1 MKRRSLATLVAV
13 ALALVQI
20 VATAEGQKK
29 QAPKVQ
35 VPNAGV
41 PQIATLEGQ
50 YVRVAYNNEGYIS
63 LGYRTANQSVG
74 DEWMLLEIGATVR
87 AGKPNY
93 TLTREAISLD
103 TPDGKTVPLPTV
115 SEYRK
120 VDLRALDQRASV
132 VRDSIN
138 YFPPEASQACR
149 IGFFAE
155 VGSPAMSYDQVE
167 LSSQRGCV
175 GRLYFPVA
183 GGIKYGQYFL
193 NVKFQDSL
201 VRVPFRILTE
211 EENKTLSKHYK
222 DIKKQVEA
230 TFKKKKS

>member
-1 MKRRSLATLVAV
+1 MRRFLLLNGDDVSLT
-13 ALALVQI
+13 
-20 VATAEGQKK
+20 
-29 QAPKVQ
+29 
-35 VPNAGV
+35 
-41 PQIATLEGQ
+41 
-50 YVRVAYNNEGYIS
+50 
-63 LGYRTANQSVG
+63 
-74 DEWMLLEIGATVR
+74 
-87 AGKPNY
+87 
-93 TLTREAISLD
+93 
-103 TPDGKTVPLPTV
+103 TPDGSKIALATVE
-115 SEYRK
+115 EYRK
-120 VDLRALDQRASV
+120 ADLRALDQRASV

-193 NVKFQDSL
+193 NVKFQDRL
-201 VRVPFRILTE
+201 VRVPFRILTKE
-211 EENKTLSKHYK
+211 EDKTLSKHYK

-230 TFKKKKS
+230 AFKKKS

>member
-1 MKRRSLATLVAV
+1 MKRRSLATMVAV

-50 YVRVAYNNEGYIS
+50 YVRVAYNNDGYVS
-63 LGYRTANQSVG
+63 LGYRAANQSVG
-74 DEWMLLEIGATVR
+74 EPWMLLEIGATVR

-93 TLTREAISLD
+93 ELTREAVSLS
-103 TPDGKTVPLPTV
+103 TPDGQTVPLPTIA
-115 SEYRK
+115 EYRK
-120 VDLRALDQRASV
+120 VDLRALQQRASV
-132 VRDSIN
+132 IRDSIN
-138 YFPPEASQACR
+138 YFPPEATQACR
-149 IGFFAE
+149 IGFFAD
-155 VGSPAMSYDQVE
+155 VDSPAMAYDQVE
-167 LSSQRGCV
+167 LSSQRGCL
-175 GRLYFPVA
+175 GRLYFNVP

-193 NVKFQDSL
+193 DVKFQDSL
-201 VRVPFRILTE
+201 VRVPFRILTDE
-211 EENKTLSKHYK
+211 EDKLLSKNYK

-230 TFKKKKS
+230 AFKKKS